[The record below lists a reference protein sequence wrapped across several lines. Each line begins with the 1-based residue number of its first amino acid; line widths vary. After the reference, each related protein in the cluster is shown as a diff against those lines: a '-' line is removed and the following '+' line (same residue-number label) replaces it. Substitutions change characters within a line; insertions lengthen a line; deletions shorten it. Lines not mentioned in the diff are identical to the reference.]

1 MIGTT
6 DAVAAFYRRLHAD
19 GPHTVRAAFASVGM
33 CIRGKTAL
41 SAIGPRV
48 APELLYSWRSSFE
61 MLQVGDPVVELADDL
76 RHIVPDALLCFTI
89 RIAARG
95 AYTRT
100 IGGLERLAR
109 AHGSRVSFDVKDIMW
124 VNDSGKILRVINSFQ
139 LGALK
144 IA

>member
-61 MLQVGDPVVELADDL
+61 MLQVGGPG
-76 RHIVPDALLCFTI
+76 C
-89 RIAARG
+89 
-95 AYTRT
+95 RT
-100 IGGLERLAR
+100 C
-109 AHGSRVSFDVKDIMW
+109 
-124 VNDSGKILRVINSFQ
+124 
-139 LGALK
+139 
-144 IA
+144 